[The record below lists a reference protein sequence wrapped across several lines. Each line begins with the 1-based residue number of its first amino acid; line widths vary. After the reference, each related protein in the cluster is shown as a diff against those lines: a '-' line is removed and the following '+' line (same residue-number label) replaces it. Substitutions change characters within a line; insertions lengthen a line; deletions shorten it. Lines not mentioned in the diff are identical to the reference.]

1 MCKRR
6 WLCRQQSNDSAWQG
20 FDCNW
25 VGNFL
30 YPTSMRPR
38 PAERIHDMNKDEW
51 FDSLTL
57 AQAWAF
63 LPSHPACAALENPL
77 ALSGESSSCACTL

>member
-1 MCKRR
+1 MCSRR
-6 WLCRQQSNDSAWQG
+6 WLCGQQTNDTGWQG

-38 PAERIHDMNKDEW
+38 PAKRIHDMNKDEW

-57 AQAWAF
+57 AQVWLQTGF
-63 LPSHPACAALENPL
+63 HL
-77 ALSGESSSCACTL
+77 APQILDHV